1 MCTESKEGRIVWIS
15 ELEAVREEWGRL
27 MGVCVR
33 VDLERVGIIGGVG
46 RNECG
51 LMVRCGVCESSWNGS
66 VMRWARDGDRRSS
79 GYRDR
84 EGSGETKR
92 SEVGGASR

>member
-1 MCTESKEGRIVWIS
+1 MWIS
-15 ELEAVREEWGRL
+15 KLEAMREEWGHCS

-33 VDLERVGIIGGVG
+33 VDFERVGMDIGVVG
-46 RNECG
+46 RNACG
-51 LMVRCGVCESSWNGS
+51 SIVRCGVCESSWNGS

>member
-1 MCTESKEGRIVWIS
+1 MWIS

-27 MGVCVR
+27 IGVCVR
-33 VDLERVGIIGGVG
+33 VDLERVGIDIGGVG

-51 LMVRCGVCESSWNGS
+51 SIVRCGVCESSWDGS
-66 VMRWARDGDRRSS
+66 GMCEMRDGDKRSN
-79 GYRDR
+79 GYRNR
-84 EGSGETKR
+84 KGSGETKR

>member
-1 MCTESKEGRIVWIS
+1 MWIS

-51 LMVRCGVCESSWNGS
+51 LMVRCGVCESSWDGS
-66 VMRWARDGDRRSS
+66 EMCEMRDGDKRSN
-79 GYRDR
+79 GYRNR
-84 EGSGETKR
+84 KGSGETKR

>member
-1 MCTESKEGRIVWIS
+1 MWIS

-46 RNECG
+46 RNGCG
-51 LMVRCGVCESSWNGS
+51 LMMV
-66 VMRWARDGDRRSS
+66 
-79 GYRDR
+79 
-84 EGSGETKR
+84 
-92 SEVGGASR
+92 